1 MNHQR
6 NHQIGCDP
14 IVRTHHDAGK
24 VNVCFSLDPDRLVPL
39 KASEPTSGDRT
50 VFCDIVVTH
59 EQARLLADR
68 LLSVVEAA
76 EEEEAPER

>member
-6 NHQIGCDP
+6 NHQIEAYP
-14 IVRTHHDAGK
+14 IVGNSSESGA

-39 KASEPTSGDRT
+39 KVSEPTSGDRT
-50 VFCDIVVTH
+50 VFCDIVVTY
-59 EQARLLADR
+59 EQARLLAAR

-76 EEEEAPER
+76 EEEESPEG